1 MHLLLAWLFAA
12 LLLVPAAATAQ
23 TGSRPPDNAYGA
35 ALTAALRSDPRNID
49 FAALRAVY
57 AASEGYTG
65 RSELGEFDKEAF
77 AARMLGHP
85 VPVLDETGVNRALLA
100 DFPLAETQFAAF
112 LHVKKTDPG
121 NTTRLAMHSMWF
133 LAILEVILATRRET
147 PEGHPVFAVLSIGE
161 ENIVLGD
168 LGYAKAGMQELLMIE
183 GVPHDRI
190 ATDKG
195 PVLFDISAFFG
206 R

>member
-1 MHLLLAWLFAA
+1 MRLTLSWLFAV
-12 LLLVPAAATAQ
+12 LLLVPAATAQ
-23 TGSRPPDNAYGA
+23 TAAPAPDNAYGA
-35 ALTAALRSDPRNID
+35 ALTAALKSDPRQID

-65 RSELGEFDKEAF
+65 RSDLGEFDKEAF
-77 AARMLGHP
+77 AAGLLGQP
-85 VPVLDETGVNRALLA
+85 VPVLDETGVNRALVA
-100 DFPLAETQFAAF
+100 DFPLAETQYAAF
-112 LHVKKTDPG
+112 LHVKRTDPG
-121 NTTRLAMHSMWF
+121 NTKRLALHSMWY
-133 LAILEVILATRRET
+133 LAIIEVILASRRAS
-147 PEGHPVFAVLSIGE
+147 PEGDPVYTVLSISE
-161 ENIVLGD
+161 ENHLLGK
-168 LGYAKAGMQELLMIE
+168 LGYARAGRQEMLVID